1 MVALLAARD
10 LRSSTGSN
18 LEMVRTM
25 TGLDPWTVGRSE
37 LRSALDRALRRD
49 VPDQDTWRAPYLQK
63 LLASRLQAH
72 YLADQKEVMRLEALI
87 NSLVA
92 N

>member
-1 MVALLAARD
+1 MEEVLAPGVPNLHVSLLHRF
-10 LRSSTGSN
+10 T
-18 LEMVRTM
+18 
-25 TGLDPWTVGRSE
+25 DPWTVGRGQ
-37 LRSALDRALRRD
+37 LRSALDRAVRRD
-49 VPDQDTWRAPYLQK
+49 VPVQDTWRAPYLQK